1 MRLKKTLLAVIAL
14 AAGVTLGAE
23 IQGDFCDGYKDGY
36 RQGYTQVAGAGPPPL
51 SPMCP
56 GKPKQNDVN
65 DKRSEYDRGFQR
77 GLKDGLKD
85 GAR

>member
-1 MRLKKTLLAVIAL
+1 MRSKKTWLATLAL
-14 AAGVTLGAE
+14 VASATMAGE

-56 GKPKQNDVN
+56 GKMEKKPNDN
-65 DKRSEYDRGFQR
+65 RSEYDRGFQR
-77 GLKDGLKD
+77 GLKDGLHD
-85 GAR
+85 AAR